1 VFPSPKNLI
10 HGRRRLAFD
19 SVYILNTPGKAS
31 KLANIRIALLNAFCR
46 AEKIEF
52 EIKSIYIVIKDTNL
66 AISDLLGSERQRQTT
81 TANRGTTL
89 NRALNL
95 AGTLSGTTLNRGTL
109 DGTALN
115 RALNGTSLNR
125 APSNW

>member
-46 AEKIEF
+46 AEKVEF

-81 TANRGTTL
+81 TLNGTTL
-89 NRALNL
+89 NGTTLN
-95 AGTLSGTTLNRGTL
+95 GTLNGTTLNRG
-109 DGTALN
+109 ALN
-115 RALNGTSLNR
+115 GALNGTTLNR
-125 APSNW
+125 GALD